1 MKSPKLLVLCA
12 LLSLIGC
19 TSAPQKEK
27 VIVAYVTSWKTS
39 SLPDPTHITHIN
51 YAFGHVNDSCN
62 GIRID
67 NEERLTQIVALK
79 AQKPSL
85 NVLLSIGGWGSGRF
99 SEMAATAENRQAFAQ
114 DCQRVIDE
122 FGLDGV
128 DIDWEYPTSSVGGIS
143 SSPDDTDNFT
153 LMLKDIRSVIEPNRL
168 LTLATD
174 ATAKFIH
181 FADIEPYVDFV
192 NIMTYDIADTP
203 LHHSPLFSSAM
214 TNELTCESSIAK
226 HVEKGMPIEKLVL
239 GIPFYGHGTE
249 ELKGFLSYKSIITL
263 NQYTRHWDDEAK
275 VPYLTDS
282 LGHVVC
288 NYEDAESIRI
298 KCEYLNAQGMLGAM
312 YWEYDG
318 DDDAGTLRKVIWETL
333 SN

>member
-12 LLSLIGC
+12 ILSIIGC
-19 TSAPQKEK
+19 TSTPQKEK

-67 NEERLTQIVALK
+67 NEERLKQIVALK
-79 AQKPSL
+79 EQKPSL
-85 NVLLSIGGWGSGRF
+85 NILLSVGGWGSGRF
-99 SEMAATAENRQAFAQ
+99 SEMAATEDTRKAFAH
-114 DCQRVIDE
+114 DCQRVMNE
-122 FGLDGV
+122 FGLDGI

-153 LMLKDIRSVIEPNRL
+153 LMLRDIRSVIGTHKL

-174 ATAKFIH
+174 ATAKFIN
-181 FADIEPYVDFV
+181 FADIHPYVDFV
-192 NIMTYDIADTP
+192 NIMTYDIANTP
-203 LHHSPLFSSAM
+203 QHHSPLFSSEM
-214 TNELTCESSIAK
+214 TGELTCESSIAK

-239 GIPFYGHGTE
+239 GIPFYGHGIE
-249 ELKGFLSYKSIITL
+249 ELKGSLSYKSIATL
-263 NQYTRHWDDEAK
+263 QQYTRHWDNEAK
-275 VPYLTDS
+275 VPYLADS
-282 LGHVVC
+282 LGNVVC

-298 KCEYLNAQGMLGAM
+298 KCNYLNELGMLGAM

-318 DDDAGTLRKVIWETL
+318 DDDAGTLRHTIWE
-333 SN
+333 NIFY